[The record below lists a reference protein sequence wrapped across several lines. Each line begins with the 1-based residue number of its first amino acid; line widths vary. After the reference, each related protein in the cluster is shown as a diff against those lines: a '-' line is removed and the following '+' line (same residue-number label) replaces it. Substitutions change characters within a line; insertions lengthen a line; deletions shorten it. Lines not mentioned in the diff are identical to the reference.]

1 MIELQKNWLL
11 DIMSLCCRLMAV
23 IFVPGYVD
31 YITGSYINGNGLR
44 KAKIGMKT
52 YKSNKDLSQLLDDLI
67 AHTTPDV
74 AW

>member
-1 MIELQKNWLL
+1 MYVAGTTTLYGKEQTIVL
-11 DIMSLCCRLMAV
+11 D
-23 IFVPGYVD
+23 
-31 YITGSYINGNGLR
+31 SYINGNGLR